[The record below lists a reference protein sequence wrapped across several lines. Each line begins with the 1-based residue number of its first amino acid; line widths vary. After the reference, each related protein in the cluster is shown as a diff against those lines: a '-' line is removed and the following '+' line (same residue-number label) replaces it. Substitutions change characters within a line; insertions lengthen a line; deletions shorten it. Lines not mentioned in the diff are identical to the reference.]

1 MTTNALQAEIPTELM
16 MAEASDT
23 PQVGID
29 ALHFQTRLTGSLVAV

>member
-1 MTTNALQAEIPTELM
+1 MTTNALQAEIPMELM

-29 ALHFQTRLTGSLVAV
+29 TFHF